1 MDRENFIKI
10 VEKKIESENINTKDK
25 NILKKIINKLK
36 MESIF
41 FMIKMKK

>member
-25 NILKKIINKLK
+25 KYIEKNYTTEI
-36 MESIF
+36 
-41 FMIKMKK
+41 